1 MIKNFNSCILA
12 LILCWSCFCPDAE
25 AQDIQAVAKLE
36 QTAIRIGDQTKLR
49 LSVFQRVKQT
59 VGFPAIADT
68 LNSKIQVISSSK
80 QDTIPDENDPEKI
93 TVTKSYVITSFD
105 AGSYTLP
112 AFVFTAKEG
121 ALKTNELILLVQSV
135 KVDTT
140 KAIYDIK
147 QPLAVSY
154 TFTDWIK
161 DNWQWVLFPL
171 LGIILIAGLVWY
183 LMKRRGKKPVIQVNK
198 PSLPAH
204 TIALAQLTELRNKK
218 LWQQEQVKEYY
229 SELSDVLREYLEKRY
244 QIKTHEKTTD
254 EIFEG
259 LSKVAITAEN
269 KNILHGLLMTADLVK
284 FAKGKPLP
292 VENERSIEDAV
303 IFVSNTAERKTERP
317 ENTKENAE
325 NTKGGDGAERI

>member
-1 MIKNFNSCILA
+1 MIKNFKSCA
-12 LILCWSCFCPDAE
+12 LVLMLCWSCFCLKAG
-25 AQDIQAVAKLE
+25 AQDIQAVAKLD

-49 LSVFQRVKQT
+49 LSVFQRVKQS
-59 VGFPAIADT
+59 VGFPAITDT

-80 QDTIPDENDPEKI
+80 PDTIPDQNDPEKI
-93 TVTKSYVITSFD
+93 TVTRSYVITSFD
-105 AGSYTLP
+105 AGSYQLP

-121 ALKTNELILLVQSV
+121 ALKTNELTLLVQSV

-171 LGIILIAGLVWY
+171 LGVILVAGLVYY
-183 LMKRRGKKPVIQVNK
+183 LIKRRANKPVIQVNK
-198 PSLPAH
+198 PVIPAH
-204 TIALAQLTELRNKK
+204 TTALAQLNELRDKK
-218 LWQQEQVKEYY
+218 LWQQERVKEYY

-254 EIFEG
+254 EIFSG
-259 LSKVAITAEN
+259 LAGVAIAAEN
-269 KNILHGLLMTADLVK
+269 KNLLHGLLMMADLVK

-292 VENERSIEDAV
+292 VENEQSIEDAV
-303 IFVSNTAERKTERP
+303 IFVSNTAENKP
-317 ENTKENAE
+317 EH
-325 NTKGGDGAERI
+325 TKGGNSAEGI